1 MIWLLSFMKK
11 YKYIIFPVLM
21 ALGIVAMV
29 YGVYSMGHA
38 NGYSKG
44 IGECNSEKQETIN
57 ENIDTRKRQDKVV
70 PIDGKRSLISG
81 LRDDTAL

>member
-1 MIWLLSFMKK
+1 MIGKFIQSKLSGYTSLLLIPVTLFLVW
-11 YKYIIFPVLM
+11 YIFNQGQKSCKADVQENKM
-21 ALGIVAMV
+21 
-29 YGVYSMGHA
+29 
-38 NGYSKG
+38 
-44 IGECNSEKQETIN
+44 ETIN